1 MVEHAVLHVVQASYG
16 DALLLEYD
24 PTWTTDSTTIQFM
37 LIDGGPSRVTRYY
50 VAPSVGA
57 PKTNL
62 FNLLNY
68 LSGED
73 PTNKPKDGLLHTLET
88 VVLTHDDK
96 DHKQGIQDLFAALLT
111 GTPTSTIDR
120 FNAWLEGNRKL
131 AGGKSPILNIWY
143 NSLRNITTAKGTGTV
158 RKGWFDLQ
166 LSSFAAKGST
176 PTVDSFNAEL
186 AVDSTTG
193 VAFAMHDAK
202 SRSSGSMV
210 TKGQFTIQF
219 LGPST
224 TTLNDPSLITQMSKP
239 NSITL
244 PKYKFQLEMNAK
256 SKKLSNS
263 MLSKAEKLGKLDGLV
278 SAYDRSIKNL
288 SSIAFDAEDKGRGTK
303 ILLLG
308 DSTAQ
313 MFYSDYTYTN
323 ARAGTD
329 YSLMKIMHHGSY
341 HNNFWKR
348 DPARKKEE
356 ADLPPAK
363 AIAALS
369 DFQRDVVFFFAKVS
383 AKKYVISASA
393 LEMHPNPHSST
404 VIGIIV
410 AALETSMTV
419 DVYFTNPLSPWVT
432 KAVGRFL
439 RLNKLHLT
447 SVRMHLMGVNANSGT
462 VALYSHES
470 DRNWE
475 LFDFSGKDVWS
486 TFSDMLKLKFPT
498 AAGLAFPYLLVA
510 PPSRKRTHSGTII
523 PSTGPIG
530 RSRFPLR
537 TLIPVIKGSPQSPGE
552 FGLRLPSQAP
562 AFVRVP
568 HPERTVSSM
577 LLGTPLKADH
587 DQLSIYVPSDT
598 RTFTDLASLL
608 QYLVGK
614 GCLSSTDADSIVREA
629 WTKGGYVLSALTT
642 VFMGKEASEA
652 FLASLPCDLLSSTD
666 YLSEY
671 DSPSFWVASRFV
683 AKVINSERLE
693 FRGWRGIYSISF
705 DVTFHNHDVVTWNLP
720 FGMASP
726 KQASDVYLFQHDRPM
741 SFTIL
746 WPSYL
751 MRLISGQ
758 FQGTLQWT
766 TACYHIVANF
776 SSRYEQPT
784 EYIFKFSDDD
794 YETNNFKIS
803 IGDILRLL
811 NCTDIDF
818 GGNLGRILL
827 PGIESV
833 LDNLK
838 DATGLSNG
846 QFVLQKILS
855 KVLLK
860 DISGEVIFDDA
871 FSNWR
876 PFGSTLFSFTVG
888 KLRARFRHVN
898 SVQDRKFCVEL
909 EGSMDFNH
917 SGNDD
922 IKLPFELSASFM
934 LQGFMLFEVTLL
946 PGNDDSL
953 SVSQLLNIVGLS
965 KSGLDLGA
973 SFPAIS
979 NLSNALSITHISMGW
994 TSSLLPDFFKL
1005 AISLDDWD
1013 VMGNALHITESAVE
1027 IQADNLSSDGP
1038 ISLSLHGRGCVEI
1051 ADIEFELFFN
1061 FAHAGAVDLTDSV
1074 HMISVQIAA
1083 QERPIRL
1090 GAIIKHFFGD
1100 DFSLLPQRFVQ
1111 ILDETGIDNFIIQA
1125 MRSDSSW
1132 SISQLQLSVRVEAK
1146 LDIFADMTL
1155 EYPTFLVDICHPFD
1169 SAQRTSSTCINAIL
1183 HVGDVPSTVSII
1195 VTSEDETEIAL
1206 VFAPSGSPLTVRDM
1220 VGQFIPDSGTV
1231 TLPDAVSFLAD
1242 IGLQQASVAM
1252 HLSNGKFSLSQL
1264 LVSVVS
1270 TSSLKL
1276 WDEITLEQVSFLFS
1290 YTKGMEKM
1298 AEFHSMLSF
1307 ANNTDYLDFS
1317 LVYKSTSGQSVTNG
1331 GGSSLTAKATYSST
1345 ISILDILRRVS
1356 GIDLGNCFEKLSL
1369 SALTSVV
1376 DINMSNLT
1384 ATLMHDPATNAFS
1397 FDADTDWLC
1406 FSHLRFAFSKSQTW
1420 SYSLG
1425 FSLRPD
1431 IDVLRYI
1438 PILGPIVNSKITL
1451 TNVALVVFNHIL
1463 DVAALPTT
1471 FSIPANSTISQSLFN
1486 VAFAGRLTL
1495 ANSPLKTLAKAL
1507 DVDTIDIL
1515 GIVGDKYLHLS
1526 ISVKT
1531 IYLWNGEV
1539 SLVGSVVLICS
1550 DETEMLPKVGIQGT
1564 AVLNFGEQVSKDP
1577 ITTSLF
1583 LFVDFSTTALGFKFT
1598 LDQWKGVFGY
1608 DGLNFENVVFDAEFP
1623 PEELSIPSEF
1633 TVSGTVD
1640 LSVKKSKFY
1649 GSVNLHF
1656 LELDILKSY
1665 AMGRIEG
1672 LTLNNIIE
1680 AFSDAHDVPDYLDLG
1695 FGPLEFKIVPID
1707 LVDSKGNVMN
1717 QQFAMRGSFKIPSLH
1732 FSADGNVNICTSH
1745 VIVDGHLSPVV
1756 VLHKKL
1762 FSILASSDENPPP
1775 PSGSGASIHVSV
1787 NDGSSPFGVKISGRI
1802 TFISVSND
1810 IYLEASSDGLA
1821 FSIDRGWAT
1830 DGSLSGIVNKEK
1842 LAISASYTFRNP
1854 ILIPTLQIGSVLF
1867 GDVLIVSF
1875 CASLDTTVDWS
1886 ALSWVLTITGNIII
1900 HDLTISK
1907 SFTVGADLKDLTS
1920 LAGYISS
1927 AIKDSFASDLVKVLN
1942 DLIDDIQLV
1951 LTILQDFGLALFDMI
1966 TFIVESCDVDVDRV
1980 PDIYQ
1985 ALRALEFDFYSIVKA
2000 ISKIFEISETEVWKL
2015 IHGTTTTHKM
2025 LAQVQ
2030 DELQLTLTINMNK
2043 LLGNSFTIKSSSQ
2056 LSTVVHQYAILVFK
2070 KQFGYDYNGTSTT
2083 PSDATSLANL
2093 TAADGICSCTD
2104 GKQDH
2109 VGDFMKRMLNAQNV
2123 PDWTHDQAQCD
2134 LLDWTNDLVN
2144 VTTRDNWRHIA
2155 FVQTYNPQDE
2165 SKQNSIQA
2173 NAILVFVNGSLTIDD
2188 VTAIKTVVYY
2198 VGVYYEVITPSV
2210 AARQNLRT
2218 DAYEKAS
2225 SDMNNNKAITDDKSL
2240 TTALKSYTETL
2251 FKDQFSY
2258 KWGGNPSDYTDGG
2271 SYMKVNADALGYFE
2285 GGKTD
2290 GVGAFVKNTLLTGVS
2305 LPDWISDTVIS
2316 DVVSMFTTIITY
2328 DPYNGSWSSLNVDKM
2343 YNDSNG
2349 VHNSLEVNAVVVYYL
2364 DSKTIDNGTTV
2375 KIVYVFWM
2383 GMFYEKP
2390 SPATVVY
2397 NDMIKQL
2404 YANLH
2409 SAMGDVST
2417 DDLISNKEGL
2427 ITLLSRCASSKFKSD
2442 FGYDF
2447 SDNSTT
2453 PSDSNGDEVYS
2464 VECFGEFKDVTKDDV
2479 SSWTKDKIFKNDTFS
2494 FFTSVPVL
2502 ESQLDDQI
2510 FWRLTQDTVPT
2521 IDNNWG
2527 IAKYN
2532 RSHSHPSDSSKLI
2545 ETAAAIFYANG
2556 LLSESENTVK
2566 SNFLYYMGVYYV
2578 ANDPDSGSDV

>member
-1 MVEHAVLHVVQASYG
+1 MPINARPMEQQVISPAVLQSSNSTSLVK
-16 DALLLEYD
+16 
-24 PTWTTDSTTIQFM
+24 TSTTASSSTQPIGVKKKLTLKPVMTLEGHELVINKFSGKGYGKVSHISY
-37 LIDGGPSRVTRYY
+37 LPDGKGMVSTSFDKTTRQWDLRAGKEIEEARKVHEQETQTVAVSKDGRWVVTSSHTPGQDDIGELKVRNVETRVMKAFEGHSHHINWVEISADSRLLAGQSWDGHATGVTWIW
-50 VAPSVGA
+50 SLESG
-57 PKTNL
+57 K
-62 FNLLNY
+62 
-68 LSGED
+68 LS
-73 PTNKPKDGLLHTLET
+73 GLLHTLET
-88 VVLTHDDK
+88 VVLTHDDE
-96 DHKQGIQDLFAALLT
+96 DHKRGIQDLFAALLT
-111 GTPTSTIDR
+111 ARTLDIDHR
-120 FNAWLEGNRKL
+120 FNAWLEGKRKL
-131 AGGKSPILNIWY
+131 DDGKSPILNIWY
-143 NSLRNITTAKGTGTV
+143 NSLWDLTTAQGSAAKQ
-158 RKGWFDLQ
+158 GWFDLQ

-176 PTVDSFNAEL
+176 PTVNSFNAKL
-186 AVDSTTG
+186 ALYSTTK
-193 VAFAMHDAK
+193 VAFAMHNAR
-202 SRSSGSMV
+202 SRSSGSTV

-244 PKYKFQLEMNAK
+244 PKYKMNAK

-263 MLSKAEKLGKLDGLV
+263 ILSKAQKLGNRTGLV
-278 SAYDRSIKNL
+278 STYDGSIKNL
-288 SSIAFDAEDKGRGTK
+288 SSIAFDAEDKARGIK

-313 MFYSDYTYTN
+313 IFYSDYIKTR
-323 ARAGTD
+323 ARTD
-329 YSLMKIMHHGSY
+329 YSLMKIMHHGSN

-348 DPARKKEE
+348 DEERKKEE
-356 ADLPPAK
+356 AGLPPEK
-363 AIAALS
+363 GSLVHLS
-369 DFQRDVVFFFAKVS
+369 EFQRDVIFFFAKVT

-393 LEMHPNPHSST
+393 LEMHPNPHQST
-404 VIGIIV
+404 IIGII
-410 AALETSMTV
+410 AAARETSMTA
-419 DVYFTNPLSPWVT
+419 DIYLTNPLSPWVAE
-432 KAVGRFL
+432 AVGNFL
-439 RLNKLHLT
+439 RLNKLFFNMG
-447 SVRMHLMGVNANSGT
+447 VRMHLMGVNANFGT

-486 TFSDMLKLKFPT
+486 TFSDMLKKDFPT
-498 AAGLAFPYLLVA
+498 AARVGFPYLVVPYA
-510 PPSRKRTHSGTII
+510 RT
-523 PSTGPIG
+523 PI
-530 RSRFPLR
+530 
-537 TLIPVIKGSPQSPGE
+537 
-552 FGLRLPSQAP
+552 
-562 AFVRVP
+562 RV
-568 HPERTVSSM
+568 
-577 LLGTPLKADH
+577 DH
-587 DQLSIYVPSDT
+587 DRLSIYEPSDT

-614 GCLSSTDADSIVREA
+614 GCLSSTDADSIVSEA
-629 WTKGGYVLSALTT
+629 STKGGYVLSALAT
-642 VFMGKEASEA
+642 VFMGKQASEM

-666 YLSEY
+666 YLSE
-671 DSPSFWVASRFV
+671 DNSPSFWVASRFV
-683 AKVINSERLE
+683 AKVINSERPEL
-693 FRGWRGIYSISF
+693 RGWGRIYSISF
-705 DVTFHNHDVVTWNLP
+705 DLATHNHNDVVTWNLP
-720 FGMASP
+720 FGTASP
-726 KQASDVYLFQHDRPM
+726 NQASNVYVFQHDRPM

-758 FQGTLQWT
+758 FKGTLQWT
-766 TACYHIVANF
+766 TASYHIVADL
-776 SSRYEQPT
+776 SLRYEQPT

-794 YETNNFKIS
+794 YETDDFKIS
-803 IGDILRLL
+803 IGDVLRLL

-827 PGIESV
+827 PGIQSV

-871 FSNWR
+871 LSNWR
-876 PFGSTLFSFTVG
+876 PFGSTQFSFTVE
-888 KLRARFRHVN
+888 KLRARFR
-898 SVQDRKFCVEL
+898 QFCIEL
-909 EGSMDFNH
+909 EGFMDFNH

-953 SVSQLLNIVGLS
+953 SVSQLLDIVGLS
-965 KSGLDLGA
+965 HLDLSM

-979 NLSNALSITHISMGW
+979 NLSNALSITHISMGR

-1013 VMGNALHITESAVE
+1013 VMGNALHVTKSAVE

-1038 ISLSLHGRGCVEI
+1038 ISLSLHGRGSVVI
-1051 ADIEFELFFN
+1051 ADVELELYFN
-1061 FAHAGAVDLTDSV
+1061 FAHAGAMDLTDSV
-1074 HMISVQIAA
+1074 DMISVQIAA
-1083 QERPIRL
+1083 QERSICL

-1100 DFSLLPQRFVQ
+1100 DFSLLPQSFVQ

-1195 VTSEDETEIAL
+1195 VASKDETEIAL
-1206 VFAPSGSPLTVRDM
+1206 VFVPSGSPLTVRDM
-1220 VGQFIPDSGTV
+1220 VGQFIPDSATV

-1345 ISILDILRRVS
+1345 ISILDILRHVS
-1356 GIDLGNCFEKLSL
+1356 GIDLGNYFEKLSL
-1369 SALTSVV
+1369 SALISVV

-1406 FSHLRFAFSKSQTW
+1406 FSHLRFACSKSQTW

-1431 IDVLRYI
+1431 VDVLRYI

-1471 FSIPANSTISQSLFN
+1471 LSIPAASTISQSSFN
-1486 VAFAGRLTL
+1486 VAFVGRLAL

-1515 GIVGDKYLHLS
+1515 GIVGNKFLYLS
-1526 ISVKT
+1526 ISVKP
-1531 IYLWNGEV
+1531 IYLWNGDSKV
-1539 SLVGSVVLICS
+1539 SLAGSVVLKCS
-1550 DETEMLPKVGIQGT
+1550 GDTEMLPEVGIQGT
-1564 AVLNFGEQVSKDP
+1564 AVLNFGEHVSKNS

-1608 DGLNFENVVFDAEFP
+1608 DGLNFENVVFEAEFP
-1623 PEELSIPSEF
+1623 PEEFPIPSEF

-1640 LSVKKSKFY
+1640 LSVKESKFY

-1656 LELDILKSY
+1656 LELNILKSY
-1665 AMGRIEG
+1665 AMGTIKG
-1672 LTLNNIIE
+1672 LTLSNIIE
-1680 AFSDAHDVPDYLDLG
+1680 AFSDARDVPDYLNLG
-1695 FGPLEFKIVPID
+1695 FGPLEFKIVLID
-1707 LVDSKGNVMN
+1707 LVDSNGTPMK
-1717 QQFAMRGSFKIPSLH
+1717 QQFAMSGSFQIPSLH
-1732 FSADGNVNICTSH
+1732 FSADGNVDISTSH
-1745 VIVDGHLSPVV
+1745 VVVDGHLSPIV
-1756 VLHKKL
+1756 VLNNKL
-1762 FSILASSDENPPP
+1762 FSILPSSHEIPPP

-1787 NDGSSPFGVKISGRI
+1787 NDSSPFGVKISGRI
-1802 TFISVSND
+1802 TFIGVSND
-1810 IYLEASSDGLA
+1810 IYLEASSNGLT
-1821 FSIDRGWAT
+1821 FHIHEEWAT

-1842 LAISASYTFRNP
+1842 SLY
-1854 ILIPTLQIGSVLF
+1854 LL
-1867 GDVLIVSF
+1867 SF

-1886 ALSWVLTITGNIII
+1886 ALSWALTITGNIVI
-1900 HDLTISK
+1900 HNLTISK

-1920 LAGYISS
+1920 LADYISS
-1927 AIKDSFASDLVKVLN
+1927 AINDFFASDLKKALN
-1942 DLIDDIQLV
+1942 DLIDDIQHV
-1951 LTILQDFGLALFDMI
+1951 LTILRDFGLVLFDMV
-1966 TFIVESCDVDVDRV
+1966 TFIAESCAVKDDRV
-1980 PDIYQ
+1980 SDIVQ
-1985 ALRALEFDFYSIVKA
+1985 ALLALEFSPLLIVKV
-2000 ISKIFEISETEVWKL
+2000 IVEIFEISETEVWE
-2015 IHGTTTTHKM
+2015 IISGHTTTHET

-2030 DELQLTLTINMNK
+2030 DELQLKLTININK
-2043 LLGNSFTIKSSSQ
+2043 LLGNPFPIKSSSQ
-2056 LSTVVHQYAILVFK
+2056 LSTVVHQYAILM
-2070 KQFGYDYNGTSTT
+2070 QL
-2083 PSDATSLANL
+2083 PLPTSLLRMVSAP
-2093 TAADGICSCTD
+2093 D

-2109 VGDFMKRMLNAQNV
+2109 VGDFMKRMLNGQNV
-2123 PDWTHDQAQCD
+2123 PDWMHDQTQCD
-2134 LLDWTNDLVN
+2134 LLNWTNDLVN
-2144 VTTRDNWRHIA
+2144 VTTLDDWQDKA

-2165 SKQNSIQA
+2165 SKQNSIKA

-2198 VGVYYEVITPSV
+2198 VYYEVITPLA
-2210 AARQNLRT
+2210 AARQNLRM

-2240 TTALKSYTETL
+2240 TTALKSYTE
-2251 FKDQFSY
+2251 
-2258 KWGGNPSDYTDGG
+2258 
-2271 SYMKVNADALGYFE
+2271 NALQGPIFLQVGRRPLGLYRWWVVYE
-2285 GGKTD
+2285 G
-2290 GVGAFVKNTLLTGVS
+2290 VFRFLTGNVTLPS
-2305 LPDWISDTVIS
+2305 LTLSISS
-2316 DVVSMFTTIITY
+2316 PPHMITY
-2328 DPYNGSWSSLNVDKM
+2328 EPYNGSWSNLKVDQP
-2343 YNDSNG
+2343 YDNSNG
-2349 VHNSLEVNAVVVYYL
+2349 VHNSLEVNAVVVYYM
-2364 DSKTIDNGTTV
+2364 DSKTIDNGKTV
-2375 KIVYVFWM
+2375 KICYIFWM

-2390 SPATVVY
+2390 PPATRVY

-2404 YANLH
+2404 YDNLH
-2409 SAMGDVST
+2409 SAMGDVFT
-2417 DDLISNKEGL
+2417 DDLMSNKEGL

-2479 SSWTKDKIFKNDTFS
+2479 SSWTKDKIFKNNTFS
-2494 FFTSVPVL
+2494 FFTSVSDL
-2502 ESQLDDQI
+2502 KSQLDDQI
-2510 FWRLTQDTVPT
+2510 VSWLTQNTAT
-2521 IDNNWG
+2521 TTNNNWG
-2527 IAKYN
+2527 IDTYN
-2532 RSHSHPSDSSKLI
+2532 HSHSSSDSSKLM
-2545 ETAAAIFYANG
+2545 ETAAVTFYANG
-2556 LLSESENTVK
+2556 LLSESGMTVK
-2566 SNFLYYMGVYYV
+2566 SNFFYYMGVYYV
-2578 ANDPDSGSDV
+2578 ADDSDSGSDV